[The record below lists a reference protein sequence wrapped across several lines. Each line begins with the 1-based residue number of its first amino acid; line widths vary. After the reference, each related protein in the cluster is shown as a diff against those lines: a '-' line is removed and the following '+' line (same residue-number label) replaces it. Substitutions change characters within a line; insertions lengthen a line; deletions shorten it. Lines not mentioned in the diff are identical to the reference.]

1 MVYWTTRSSSTMLLD
16 CINLS
21 KSIDSKDLFHELNF
35 RINEGEK
42 IALIGRNGQGKTTLL
57 KMLAGEDSDYTG
69 TINTRKNMRVT
80 LTKQEHI
87 TNAGLSPLEYVLQS
101 VPKYYDLQ
109 KKLHAY
115 ELDGSTDMHQY
126 LEAVEYFT
134 EHGYY
139 YIEDSIL
146 NMLASFQIANDKAIQ
161 PLSQLSGGEKRYVEL
176 ARMMFSNA
184 DLYLVDEPTN
194 HMDYIGKEQFINW
207 MLAQKKS
214 VLVVT
219 HDRDVL
225 NQVDT
230 ILEMKD
236 KKLLVFNGN
245 YNHYL
250 AQNASLTTTSI
261 KHYQDQLNLLKE
273 AKKRVEW
280 GLRMRAKSK
289 EWKIRYDHW
298 LRDYEKIKAATEKP
312 SLWIDQLST
321 DDLDQKTLDSYE
333 KFKAKNITIGMGKNT
348 QQLNELLTVSHLSL
362 GYTKPLFDD
371 VSFTIDNQ
379 DRLLIRGRNGAGK
392 SSLVRTIIST
402 YREQAPEATIF
413 GGEIRLGTGIR
424 IGEYEQ
430 EISGKFLSMRLE
442 DAVATA
448 YDEAGVAIE
457 EAKVKSLLA
466 QYLFNPRLDGKQKIA
481 NLSGGQK
488 ARFQL
493 IKMLA
498 NNPHLLILDEPTN
511 HLDLPSIEEL
521 ENSLRT
527 FQGGVLYISHDTYF
541 IDQMQGS
548 VIEM

>member
-1 MVYWTTRSSSTMLLD
+1 MLLD
-16 CINLS
+16 IIDLS
-21 KSIDSKDLFHELNF
+21 KSIDSKDLFHNLNF

-57 KMLAGEDSDYTG
+57 KMLAQEDKEYTG
-69 TINTRKNMRVT
+69 TINARKNLRIT

-87 TNAGLSPLEYVLQS
+87 TDTSQSPLEYILHS
-101 VPKYYDLQ
+101 VPKYYSFQ
-109 KKLHAY
+109 KILHEYESGASTKLP
-115 ELDGSTDMHQY
+115 QY

-134 EHGYY
+134 ENGYY
-139 YIEDSIL
+139 FVEDSIL
-146 NMLASFQIANDKAIQ
+146 NTLASFQISNEKALA
-161 PLSQLSGGEKRYVEL
+161 PLSHLSGGEKRYVEL
-176 ARMMFSNA
+176 ARMMFSKA

-207 MLAQKKS
+207 LLAQKQS
-214 VLVVT
+214 VVVVT

-225 NQVDT
+225 NQVNT

-236 KKLLVFNGN
+236 KKLVVFEGN

-261 KHYQDQLNLLKE
+261 KQYQDQLNLLKE

-298 LRDYEKIKAATEKP
+298 LRDYEKLKAETTKP
-312 SLWIDQLST
+312 SLWIDQIST
-321 DDLDQKTLDSYE
+321 DGMDKKVLDSYE
-333 KFKAKNITIGMGKNT
+333 KFKEKNISISMGKDT
-348 QQLNELLTVSHLSL
+348 KQLNELLTVSHLSL
-362 GYTKPLFDD
+362 AYTKPLFEDL
-371 VSFTIDNQ
+371 SFTLDNQ
-379 DRLLIRGRNGAGK
+379 ARLLIRGRNGAGK
-392 SSLVRTIIST
+392 SSLVRTILAKYKQESST
-402 YREQAPEATIF
+402 ATITA
-413 GGEIRLGTGIR
+413 GEIRLGAGIR

-430 EISGKFLSMRLE
+430 EISERYLSMQLE
-442 DAVATA
+442 EAVSTA
-448 YDEAGVAIE
+448 YDDAGVPIE
-457 EAKVKSLLA
+457 ESKAKSLLA
-466 QYLFNPRLDGKQKIA
+466 QYLFNPRLDGKQRIA

-488 ARFQL
+488 ARFQI
-493 IKMLA
+493 IKMLV

-527 FQGGVLYISHDTYF
+527 FKGGVLYISHDSYF
-541 IDQMQGS
+541 IDQMKGN
-548 VIEM
+548 VIEI